1 MHCAVSVHAN
11 KFPHKLTIC
20 RRDTSASSAATSTAF
35 TVTGFDVRF
44 PLVAVATVVV
54 AALVEASE
62 VWGAAVVS
70 DCGVASW
77 RFDLAGGT
85 SKTQE
90 EKHQKN

>member
-11 KFPHKLTIC
+11 MFQRKLTIC

-35 TVTGFDVRF
+35 TVTGCDVRF

-54 AALVEASE
+54 AVLVEASE
-62 VWGAAVVS
+62 FWGAAVVS

-85 SKTQE
+85 SKTQK
-90 EKHQKN
+90 EKQEN